1 MSYQNLNYH
10 KVNSA
15 LDFPAALEEGRKSL
29 STVID
34 QDLDESNLN
43 ITDEEKHM
51 LTVLGAS
58 FRKIN
63 DVDFTIFVCYSLPG
77 LSFLTEC
84 QSSPLACP
92 STVCYELKTTSNE
105 GPLLLSSEGPVPL
118 AQPLSTHP
126 FIESVYNALNC
137 HENDYGAL
145 FALCL
150 LYALGK
156 NKGKERKI
164 FVIGPSLLPLSELYL
179 KFSQ

>member
-1 MSYQNLNYH
+1 MVKTVIYPPHVWSLAQGSVSIHLWKQMSYQNVNYH

-63 DVDFTIFVCYSLPG
+63 DVDFTIFVCYS
-77 LSFLTEC
+77 
-84 QSSPLACP
+84 
-92 STVCYELKTTSNE
+92 
-105 GPLLLSSEGPVPL
+105 
-118 AQPLSTHP
+118 
-126 FIESVYNALNC
+126 
-137 HENDYGAL
+137 
-145 FALCL
+145 
-150 LYALGK
+150 
-156 NKGKERKI
+156 
-164 FVIGPSLLPLSELYL
+164 
-179 KFSQ
+179 